1 MYKKYFK
8 RLLDVCISLAALTVL
23 SPLLVV
29 LTAAGAAVMGGNP
42 FFTQLRPG
50 KDEKIF
56 SIIKFRT
63 MRDVRD
69 DEGALLPDSQR
80 LTAYGKIL
88 RRTSL
93 DELPELLNVVKGDM
107 SLIGPRP
114 LVPQYLPWYTPE
126 ERRRHSVR
134 PGLTGLAQ
142 ISGRNTLTWESRFAC
157 DLEYIDDINFIND
170 LKILLMTV
178 KKVLKRENVVLRGT
192 GTIGDFDEYRRSQ
205 REERIYDSVG

>member
-1 MYKKYFK
+1 MYKRYFK
-8 RLLDVCISLAALTVL
+8 RALDICLSLAALAVL

-29 LTAAGAAVMGGNP
+29 LTVTGAVVMGGNP

-50 KDEKIF
+50 RDEKIF
-56 SIIKFRT
+56 RIIKFRT
-63 MRDVRD
+63 MRELRD
-69 DEGALLPDSQR
+69 QEGTLLPDARR
-80 LTAYGKIL
+80 LTAYGRVL

-107 SLIGPRP
+107 SLVGPRP

-142 ISGRNTLTWESRFAC
+142 ISGRNALDWESRFAC
-157 DLEYIDDINFIND
+157 DLEYIEQITFLED
-170 LKILLMTV
+170 LKILLLTM
-178 KKVLKRENVVLRGT
+178 KKVVRRENVVLRGT
-192 GTIGDFDEYRRSQ
+192 GKIGNFDEYRRCQ
-205 REERIYDSVG
+205 QEEAYL